1 MPRVGK
7 VRSGPPFWIDTSK
20 ILVLGKIGDMR
31 LGVASAMAQKRGMG
45 DHEDSPA
52 RIPVEGCAMGSRPKR
67 SRGKAKGWMSDPRP
81 GVRAQGGLVGEAA
94 AEVDPGGLLRPRRG
108 CLSAE
113 GDGRARMP
121 AAGC

>member
-31 LGVASAMAQKRGMG
+31 LGVASAMAQKRGMD

-52 RIPVEGCAMGSRPKR
+52 RIPVERCGYGFSPQQ
-67 SRGKAKGWMSDPRP
+67 
-81 GVRAQGGLVGEAA
+81 V
-94 AEVDPGGLLRPRRG
+94 
-108 CLSAE
+108 
-113 GDGRARMP
+113 
-121 AAGC
+121 